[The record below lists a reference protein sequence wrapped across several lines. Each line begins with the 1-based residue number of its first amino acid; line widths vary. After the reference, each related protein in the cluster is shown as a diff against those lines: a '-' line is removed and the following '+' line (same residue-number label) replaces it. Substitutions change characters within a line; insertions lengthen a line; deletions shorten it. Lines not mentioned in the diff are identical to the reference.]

1 MDKFRECMFV
11 GCVWIGGG
19 SGRSLEEV
27 LAWVGGD
34 GEDGWK
40 YLIIYPQFPKRTP
53 LAAIHVPRAAVVVEA
68 TSSI

>member
-1 MDKFRECMFV
+1 MDKFRECMFI

-40 YLIIYPQFPKRTP
+40 YFNNIPTISKKDTAGRHPCAPSRGGG
-53 LAAIHVPRAAVVVEA
+53 
-68 TSSI
+68 

>member
-1 MDKFRECMFV
+1 MFI

-27 LAWVGGD
+27 LAFVGGD

-40 YLIIYPQFPKRTP
+40 YLIHPQFPKRTP

>member
-1 MDKFRECMFV
+1 MFI

-27 LAWVGGD
+27 LAWLGGD

-40 YLIIYPQFPKRTP
+40 YLIKHPQFPKRTP